1 MGAGM
6 DQLFSGQTRGITLL
20 LLAGVLFLY
29 FLPSVLS
36 FMRGQKRFW
45 VVFPLNVVATFVQ
58 SALLQLLAPALLVAI
73 QGDITSMILVGF
85 LANFGPGWIALLW
98 WVSRPGTSDPRLL
111 KAQNTKAYDTIVA
124 LPLILWF
131 AYGALQL
138 RPTLVHDFVLMQSGN
153 AALLNWI
160 RFFSLSAAMAFNLLL
175 IYLLVVRDKPVR
187 RLSGILPRL
196 CALIGTFLG
205 VGMLQLPVAHLSL
218 GAQIVSAVMV
228 GVGSLA
234 SVLVLWRLGKSFSI
248 MPEARTLV
256 TSGPYAYARHPLYGV
271 EMITIIGT
279 AVQFVQPWSGIVGAA
294 VLAMLVVRTMFEER
308 VLSEAYPEYASY
320 RAKTARFIPGVI

>member
-1 MGAGM
+1 M
-6 DQLFSGQTRGITLL
+6 DHLFTGQTKGITLL
-20 LLAGVLFLY
+20 LAAAALFLY

-45 VVFPLNVVATFVQ
+45 IVLPLNIALTFVQ
-58 SALLQLLAPALLVAI
+58 SFILLFLMPGLGAASQVDT
-73 QGDITSMILVGF
+73 GSTVLVGL
-85 LANFGPGWIALLW
+85 LANFGPGWLALLW
-98 WVSRPGTSDPRLL
+98 WVSQPGDSDPRIL
-111 KAQNTKAYDTIVA
+111 KAQSTKAYDMIVA

-131 AYGALQL
+131 VYGALQL
-138 RPTLVHDFVLMQSGN
+138 RPTLVSDFLLMQSGG

-187 RLSGILPRL
+187 RLAGILPRL

-205 VGMLQLPVAHLSL
+205 VGMLQLPVAHLDL
-218 GAQIVSAVMV
+218 ATQIVSAVLV

-248 MPEARTLV
+248 MPEARSLV
-256 TSGPYAYARHPLYGV
+256 TSGPYAYARHPLYAV

-279 AVQFVQPWSGIVGAA
+279 AIQFVQPWAVIVGVA
-294 VLAMLVVRTMFEER
+294 VLLMLVVRTMFEER
-308 VLSEAYPEYASY
+308 VLAEAYPEYGAY
-320 RAKTARFIPGVI
+320 RARTARFIPGVI

>member
-1 MGAGM
+1 M
-6 DQLFSGQTRGITLL
+6 DQFFSGQTKGITLL
-20 LLAGVLFLY
+20 IIAALAFLY

-36 FMRGQKRFW
+36 FMRTQKRFW
-45 VVFPLNVVATFVQ
+45 FVLPLNFLVTVVQ
-58 SALLQLLAPALLVAI
+58 SVIVQMLVPGI
-73 QGDITSMILVGF
+73 LVSVQGDLSSMLLTGF
-85 LANFGPGWIALLW
+85 LVNYGPGWLALMW
-98 WVSRPGTSDPRLL
+98 WVSRPGETEPRLL
-111 KAQNTKAYDTIVA
+111 KAQGTKAYDMIVG

-138 RPTLVHDFVLMQSGN
+138 RPTLVHDFVLMQSGT
-153 AALLNWI
+153 AAPINWV

-187 RLSGILPRL
+187 RLAGVMPRL

-205 VGMLQLPVAHLSL
+205 VGMLQLPVAHLDL
-218 GAQIVSAVMV
+218 GMQIVSAVLV

-248 MPEARTLV
+248 MPEARRLV

-271 EMITIIGT
+271 EMITILGT
-279 AVQFVQPWSGIVGAA
+279 ALQFVQPWSGIMGVA

-308 VLSEAYPEYASY
+308 VLSDAYPEYASY
-320 RAKTARFIPGVI
+320 RARTARVIPGVI

>member
-1 MGAGM
+1 M
-6 DQLFSGQTRGITLL
+6 DQLFSGQTKGITLL
-20 LLAGVLFLY
+20 LLAGILFFYL
-29 FLPSVLS
+29 LPSVLS

-45 VVFPLNVVATFVQ
+45 IVFPLNVVLTFVQ
-58 SALLQLLAPALLVAI
+58 SAILQPLMPGLLVAV
-73 QGDITSMILVGF
+73 QGGVGSMILIGL
-85 LANFGPGWIALLW
+85 LANFGPGWIVLLW
-98 WVSRPGTSDPRLL
+98 WVSRPGENDPRLL
-111 KAQNTKAYDTIVA
+111 KAQGTKAYDTIIA

-138 RPTLVHDFVLMQSGN
+138 RPTLAHDFMLMQGGD

-187 RLSGILPRL
+187 RLAGILPRL

-205 VGMLQLPVAHLSL
+205 VGILQLPVAHLGL
-218 GAQIVSAVMV
+218 VAQIVSAMMV
-228 GVGSLA
+228 GVGSLT

-256 TSGPYAYARHPLYGV
+256 TSGPYAYVRHPLYGV

-279 AVQFVQPWSGIVGAA
+279 AMQFAQPWAGIVGFA
-294 VLAMLVVRTMFEER
+294 VLVMMVVRTMFEEK
-308 VLSEAYPEYASY
+308 VLAEAYPEYVAY

>member
-1 MGAGM
+1 M

-20 LLAGVLFLY
+20 IVAALVFLY

-36 FMRGQKRFW
+36 FMRAQKRFW
-45 VVFPLNVVATFVQ
+45 FVLPLNFLVTVVQ
-58 SALLQLLAPALLVAI
+58 SVIMQLLMPGILVSAQGDLGSMALIGLLV
-73 QGDITSMILVGF
+73 
-85 LANFGPGWIALLW
+85 NYGPGWLALMW
-98 WVSRPGTSDPRLL
+98 WVSQPGTSDPRLL
-111 KAQNTKAYDTIVA
+111 KAQGTKAYDTIVA

-138 RPTLVHDFVLMQSGN
+138 RPTLVYDFVLMQSGT
-153 AALLNWI
+153 AAPINWI

-187 RLSGILPRL
+187 RLAGVMPRL
-196 CALIGTFLG
+196 CALVGTFLG

-218 GAQIVSAVMV
+218 GMQLVSAVLV

-271 EMITIIGT
+271 EMITILGT
-279 AVQFVQPWSGIVGAA
+279 ALQFVQPWSGIVGVA

-308 VLSEAYPEYASY
+308 VLSEAYPEYATY
-320 RAKTARFIPGVI
+320 RAKTARFIPGLI

>member
-1 MGAGM
+1 M
-6 DQLFSGQTRGITLL
+6 DQFFSGQTKGITLL
-20 LLAGVLFLY
+20 IIAALAFLY

-36 FMRGQKRFW
+36 FMRTQKRFW
-45 VVFPLNVVATFVQ
+45 FVLPLNFLVTVVQ
-58 SALLQLLAPALLVAI
+58 SVIVQMLVPGI
-73 QGDITSMILVGF
+73 LVSVQGDLSSMLLTGF
-85 LANFGPGWIALLW
+85 LVNYGPGWLALMW
-98 WVSRPGTSDPRLL
+98 WVSRPGETEPRLL
-111 KAQNTKAYDTIVA
+111 KAQGTKAYDMIVG

-138 RPTLVHDFVLMQSGN
+138 RPTLVHDFVLMQSGT
-153 AALLNWI
+153 AAPINWV

-187 RLSGILPRL
+187 RLAGVMPRL

-205 VGMLQLPVAHLSL
+205 VGMLQLPVAHLDL
-218 GAQIVSAVMV
+218 GMQIVSAVLV

-248 MPEARTLV
+248 MPEARRLV

-271 EMITIIGT
+271 EMITILGT
-279 AVQFVQPWSGIVGAA
+279 ALQFVQPWSGIMGVA

-308 VLSEAYPEYASY
+308 VLSDAYPEYASY
-320 RAKTARFIPGVI
+320 RARTARFIPGVI

>member
-1 MGAGM
+1 M

-20 LLAGVLFLY
+20 IVAALVFLY

-36 FMRGQKRFW
+36 FMRAQKRFW
-45 VVFPLNVVATFVQ
+45 FVLPLNFLVTVLQ
-58 SALLQLLAPALLVAI
+58 SVIVQLLMPGILVSAQGDLGSMALIGLLV
-73 QGDITSMILVGF
+73 
-85 LANFGPGWIALLW
+85 NYGPGWLALMW
-98 WVSRPGTSDPRLL
+98 WVSQPGMSDPRLL
-111 KAQNTKAYDTIVA
+111 KAQGTKAYDTIVA

-138 RPTLVHDFVLMQSGN
+138 RPTLVYDFVLMQNGT
-153 AALLNWI
+153 AAPINWI

-187 RLSGILPRL
+187 RLAGVMPRL

-205 VGMLQLPVAHLSL
+205 VGMLQLPVAHLDL
-218 GAQIVSAVMV
+218 GMQLISAVLV

-271 EMITIIGT
+271 EMITILGT
-279 AVQFVQPWSGIVGAA
+279 ALQFVQPWSAIVGAA

-308 VLSEAYPEYASY
+308 VLSEAYPEYATY